1 MSKVL
6 IVDDHP
12 LARMAIKFIIE
23 KEGHEVIAE
32 TGDGKEALKLVENFH
47 PDIVILDIDIISISG
62 LEVVR
67 ILRKKSYPGIII
79 MISAK
84 APDFYASRS
93 AQNGADGY
101 ISKKNNLPEI
111 VTAISAA
118 KNGYGYF
125 PIKRYDSPENR
136 KIYSDQERLS
146 MLSSQEFVV
155 FQHIIK
161 GYENIKIAS
170 MMKLSNKTVSTYKTR
185 LMEKLGCKSQLDLF
199 DFARRNDLE

>member
-1 MSKVL
+1 MSRVL

-12 LARMAIKFIIE
+12 LARMAIQFIIE
-23 KEGHEVIAE
+23 NEGHDVVAE
-32 TGDGKEALKLVENFH
+32 TGDGVEALHLVEKFH
-47 PDIVILDIDIISISG
+47 PDIIILDIDIINLSG

-67 ILRKKSYPGIII
+67 ILRKRSFPGIII

-111 VTAISAA
+111 VTAIKAA
-118 KNGYGYF
+118 ENGYGYF
-125 PIKRYDSPENR
+125 PLKRYDSPENR
-136 KIYSDQERLS
+136 KVYDDQERLS
-146 MLSSQEFVV
+146 MLSAQEFVV
-155 FQHIIK
+155 FQHIIR

-170 MMKLSNKTVSTYKTR
+170 IMKLSNKTISTYKTR